1 MPTMTQT
8 SSPSPSS
15 LQDLPTRILIV
26 EDDPGMRTLL
36 SRTLQ
41 SDGYR
46 IRAVPDAKNMW
57 DALKTDP
64 ADLIILDVMMPG
76 MNGLDLC
83 RTLRQGGIR
92 GEVEDESFTHVP
104 IIMVSARG
112 EELDRVLGLELGAD
126 DYVAKPFGQ
135 KELLARVRAV
145 LRRGQSALATP
156 PAGRTRRE
164 IINFAGWSLDLRRR
178 ELTDPTGAIVDISGA
193 EHDLLVSFLDHP
205 QRVIGRDRLLELSR
219 TRLGDVSDRSID
231 VLVSRL
237 RRKLGTEADNLIRTV
252 RGQGY
257 IFTAPIERV

>member
-1 MPTMTQT
+1 MNEYA
-8 SSPSPSS
+8 SHDAD

-26 EDDPGMRTLL
+26 EDDAGMRTLL

-41 SDGYR
+41 ADGYR
-46 IRAVPDAKNMW
+46 LRAVPDARSMW
-57 DALKTDP
+57 EALETEA
-64 ADLIILDVMMPG
+64 ADLVILDVMMPG

-83 RTLRQGGIR
+83 RALRQGGIR
-92 GEVEDESFTHVP
+92 GGVEDESFTRIP

-145 LRRGQSALATP
+145 LRRGKNAVA
-156 PAGRTRRE
+156 PAPGRQRRE
-164 IINFAGWSLDLRRR
+164 VINFAGWSLDLRRR
-178 ELTDPTGAIVDISGA
+178 ELYDPSGAIVEISGA
-193 EHDLLVSFLDHP
+193 EHDLLVSFLDNP

-237 RRKLGTEADNLIRTV
+237 RRKLGTEADSLIRTV

-257 IFTAPIERV
+257 IFTAAVDRV

>member
-1 MPTMTQT
+1 MTQH
-8 SSPSPSS
+8 PSHDADQ
-15 LQDLPTRILIV
+15 QDLPIRILIV
-26 EDDPGMRTLL
+26 EDDAGMRTLL
-36 SRTLQ
+36 TRTLQ
-41 SDGYR
+41 ADGYR
-46 IRAVPDAKNMW
+46 IRAVPDARSMW
-57 DALKTDP
+57 EALETEA

-76 MNGLDLC
+76 TNGLDLC
-83 RTLRQGGIR
+83 RTLRQGGADAVGFSSI
-92 GEVEDESFTHVP
+92 P

-145 LRRGQSALATP
+145 LRRGQNAVLPA
-156 PAGRTRRE
+156 AGRTRRE
-164 IINFAGWSLDLRRR
+164 VINFGGWSLDLRRR
-178 ELTDPTGAIVDISGA
+178 ELYDPSGAAVEISGA
-193 EHDLLVSFLDHP
+193 EHDLLVSFLDNP

-237 RRKLGTEADNLIRTV
+237 RRKLGSDADSLIRTV

-257 IFTAPIERV
+257 IFTAPVERV